1 MLPQDA
7 EGFTHRIAAA
17 EFPAHGLGHDIIRG
31 LHEFFN
37 ALPQGWGFHLGQ
49 LLHALARRDSA
60 FGLGER
66 GHAEFPGHGTS
77 HVERRGV

>member
-1 MLPQDA
+1 MLTQYT
-7 EGFTHRIAAA
+7 EGFAHRIATA

-49 LLHALARRDSA
+49 LLHALTSRHGA

-66 GHAEFPGHGTS
+66 GHAEFPGHGAG
-77 HVERRGV
+77 HVKCRSV